1 MQGRSRPDEPVGQLN
16 CMLAYG
22 RTSTTSAGIRKI
34 SCARCGRQPGQRV
47 LHPRQARQA
56 ESIHSELIAGLR
68 RDDPKCQHGLLLEVD
83 HWRITAHCH
92 KSRHYKGDD
101 NTVTGRRAAL
111 LLFSRCGALANFTQ
125 CPLPL
130 SRREH
135 RLAHQD
141 QHCQF
146 TNNQLNV
153 GASRC
158 ELLIARVW
166 RARA

>member
-1 MQGRSRPDEPVGQLN
+1 M
-16 CMLAYG
+16 
-22 RTSTTSAGIRKI
+22 SAEVRKI
-34 SCARCGRQPGQRV
+34 GCARCGRQPGQRV
-47 LHPRQARQA
+47 LHPRQAQQA

-83 HWRITAHCH
+83 HSRNTAHCH
-92 KSRHYKGDD
+92 KSRHHKSDD

-111 LLFSRCGALANFTQ
+111 VFFRCNALANFTQ
-125 CPLPL
+125 CSSPL

-135 RLAHQD
+135 RLAHPD

-146 TNNQLNV
+146 TNNRLNV

-158 ELLIARVW
+158 ELLIARI
-166 RARA
+166 REHELK